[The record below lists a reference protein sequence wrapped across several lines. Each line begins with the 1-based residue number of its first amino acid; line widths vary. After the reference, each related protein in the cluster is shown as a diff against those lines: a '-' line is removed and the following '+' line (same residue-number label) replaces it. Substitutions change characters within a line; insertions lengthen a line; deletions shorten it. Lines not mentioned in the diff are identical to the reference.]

1 MSSTVTSFIC
11 RHLHK
16 YNEPLWY
23 NLVLG
28 GNMTEEFDLVDEM
41 MWEDL
46 VEFETLEDA
55 GLENP
60 PEFDSV
66 GSAQRAYY
74 ADEA

>member
-1 MSSTVTSFIC
+1 MA
-11 RHLHK
+11 H
-16 YNEPLWY
+16 
-23 NLVLG
+23 
-28 GNMTEEFDLVDEM
+28 TELDLVDQM
-41 MWEDL
+41 RWEDL

>member
-1 MSSTVTSFIC
+1 MA
-11 RHLHK
+11 H
-16 YNEPLWY
+16 
-23 NLVLG
+23 
-28 GNMTEEFDLVDEM
+28 TELDLVDQM

-60 PEFDSV
+60 PEFGSV